1 MGEDLEAREAVRAA
15 YQAYYRRLVAT
26 LYGLTGDHGEAQDLV
41 QEA

>member
-1 MGEDLEAREAVRAA
+1 MADDEAQEAIREA

-26 LYGLTGDHGEAQDLV
+26 LYGLTADYAEAQELG